1 MRPRAPDFR
10 TTSPGTSLYA
20 DGVDGAY
27 QKSHP
32 RAMPLNAFSEES
44 MVLLAGD
51 DDKILVEKVK
61 SLRNAVGH
69 KEGTFVTKFNEM
81 VSSQ

>member
-1 MRPRAPDFR
+1 
-10 TTSPGTSLYA
+10 
-20 DGVDGAY
+20 
-27 QKSHP
+27 
-32 RAMPLNAFSEES
+32 MPLNAFSEES